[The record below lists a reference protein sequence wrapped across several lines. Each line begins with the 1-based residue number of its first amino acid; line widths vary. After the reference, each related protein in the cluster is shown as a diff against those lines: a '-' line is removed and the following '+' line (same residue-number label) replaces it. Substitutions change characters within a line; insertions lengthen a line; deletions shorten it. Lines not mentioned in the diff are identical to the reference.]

1 MNITEL
7 RDYQIEFEKIRA
19 DFISGFKEINK
30 LRKEF
35 ISDYPIIRI
44 RTLKLDEYVTGKGG
58 QTFCNRIENDLNEW
72 GNIHGSFA
80 TKFGVYY
87 GKYGKNTKSKY
98 RIGRKEYGKD
108 EKVALNKILSAI
120 IELIENKEE
129 LTILKKNPISPMF
142 KGKILSVYY
151 PDEFLNI
158 FSAKH
163 LDYFIN
169 NLGLDNDSKSEL
181 DKQALLLNFKN
192 NDKVMKEWSIYEF
205 SKFLYSSFGKP
216 NDEIKE
222 ENISNELI
230 KFNLKD
236 FPPIES
242 LKFDYVELQTGELP
256 ESKESKESKV
266 SKVTKVDY
274 SNRSRKFKRIGD
286 RGEQIALRA
295 EKQFL
300 GKNGRKDLAELVDQ
314 ISERDDSVGYDI
326 KSYELDGTEKLIEVK
341 STLRKIGN
349 SNIFLS
355 VNELEVAEKKE
366 NYYFY
371 IIYEVGSERPKIW
384 KVKSSDFLSD
394 SNIVKEPILYKINMN
409 TKK

>member
-1 MNITEL
+1 MKITEL

-19 DFISGFKEINK
+19 DFNSGFKEINS
-30 LRKEF
+30 LRKKF
-35 ISDYPIIRI
+35 TSDYPTSRI
-44 RTLKLDEYVTGKGG
+44 RTLTLDEYVTGKGG

-87 GKYGKNTKSKY
+87 GKFGKNSKSKY
-98 RIGRKEYGKD
+98 RIGRKEYGTD
-108 EKVALNKILSAI
+108 ENVALKKILSAI
-120 IELIENKEE
+120 IELIENKDD
-129 LTILKKNPISPMF
+129 LAILKKNPISPMF

-151 PDEFLNI
+151 PNKFLNI

-163 LDYFIN
+163 LNYFIN

-181 DKQALLLNFKN
+181 DKQALLLDFKN
-192 NDKVMKEWSIYEF
+192 SDKVMKEWSIYEF
-205 SKFLYSSFGKP
+205 SKFLYSSFGRP

-222 ENISNELI
+222 ENISKELK

-242 LKFDYVELQTGELP
+242 LKFDYVELQTDELP
-256 ESKESKESKV
+256 EPTEKKKNKE
-266 SKVTKVDY
+266 TKVDY

-286 RGEQIALRA
+286 RGEQIVLRA
-295 EKQFL
+295 ERQFL
-300 GKNGRKDLAELVDQ
+300 KKNGRKDLAKLVDQ

-355 VNELEVAEKKE
+355 ANELQVAENKE

-371 IIYEVGSERPKIW
+371 IIYEVGSKRPKIW
-384 KVKSSDFLSD
+384 KVKSSDFLND
-394 SNIVKEPILYKINMN
+394 SNIVKEPILYKLNMN
-409 TKK
+409 TK

>member
-1 MNITEL
+1 MKITEL

-19 DFISGFKEINK
+19 DFNPGFKEIND
-30 LRKEF
+30 LRKKF
-35 ISDYPIIRI
+35 ISDYLISRI
-44 RTLKLDEYVTGKGG
+44 PKLTIDEYVSGKGG
-58 QTFCNRIENDLNEW
+58 STFCNRIENDLNEW

-80 TKFGVYY
+80 TKFGVYF
-87 GKYGKNTKSKY
+87 GKFGEDTTPKY
-98 RIGRKEYGKD
+98 RIGRKEYGTD
-108 EKVALNKILSAI
+108 ENIALNKILSAI
-120 IELIENKEE
+120 VELLENKDDFV
-129 LTILKKNPISPMF
+129 ILKKNPISPMF

-151 PDEFLNI
+151 PNEFLNI

-163 LDYFIN
+163 LNYFIN
-169 NLGLDNDSKSEL
+169 ILSLDNDSKSEL

-192 NDKVMKEWSIYEF
+192 SDKVMKEWTIYEY

-222 ENISNELI
+222 DNISKELK

-242 LKFDYVELQTGELP
+242 LKFDYVDLHTNELP
-256 ESKESKESKV
+256 EPIEKEKNKE
-266 SKVTKVDY
+266 TKIDY
-274 SNRSRKFKRIGD
+274 SNRSKKFKRIGD

-295 EKQFL
+295 ERQFL
-300 GKNGRKDLAELVDQ
+300 KKNGRKDLARLVDQ

-326 KSYELDGTEKLIEVK
+326 KSYEADGTEKLIEVK
-341 STLRKIGN
+341 STLRKVGN

-355 VNELEVAEKKE
+355 ANELQVAENEE

-371 IIYEVGSERPKIW
+371 IIYEVGSKRPKIW
-384 KVKSSDFLSD
+384 KVKSSDLLND
-394 SNIVKEPILYKINMN
+394 SNIVKEPILYKLNMN
-409 TKK
+409 TK

>member
-1 MNITEL
+1 MKITEL

-19 DFISGFKEINK
+19 DFNSEFKEING
-30 LRKEF
+30 LRKKF
-35 ISDYPIIRI
+35 TSDYSTSRI
-44 RTLKLDEYVTGKGG
+44 RTLTLDEYVTGKGG

-87 GKYGKNTKSKY
+87 GKFGKNSKSKY
-98 RIGRKEYGKD
+98 RIGRKEYGTD
-108 EKVALNKILSAI
+108 ENVALKKILSAI
-120 IELIENKEE
+120 IELIENKDD
-129 LTILKKNPISPMF
+129 LAILKKNPISPMF

-151 PDEFLNI
+151 PNEFLNI

-163 LDYFIN
+163 LNYFIN

-181 DKQALLLNFKN
+181 DKQALLLDFKN
-192 NDKVMKEWSIYEF
+192 SDKVMKEWSIYKF
-205 SKFLYSSFGKP
+205 SKFLYSSFGRP

-222 ENISNELI
+222 ENISKELK

-242 LKFDYVELQTGELP
+242 LKFDYVELQTDELP
-256 ESKESKESKV
+256 ESKEKKKSKE
-266 SKVTKVDY
+266 TKVDY

-286 RGEQIALRA
+286 RGEQIVLRA
-295 EKQFL
+295 ERQFL
-300 GKNGRKDLAELVDQ
+300 KKNGRKDLAKLVDQ

-355 VNELEVAEKKE
+355 ANELQVAENKE

-371 IIYEVGSERPKIW
+371 IIYEVGSKRPKIW
-384 KVKSSDFLSD
+384 KVKSSDFLND
-394 SNIVKEPILYKINMN
+394 SNIVKEPILYKLNMN
-409 TKK
+409 TK

>member
-1 MNITEL
+1 MKITEL

-19 DFISGFKEINK
+19 DFNSGFKEINS
-30 LRKEF
+30 LRKKF
-35 ISDYPIIRI
+35 TSDYPTSRI
-44 RTLKLDEYVTGKGG
+44 RTLTLDEYVTGKGG

-87 GKYGKNTKSKY
+87 GKFGKNSKSKY
-98 RIGRKEYGKD
+98 RIGRKEYGTD
-108 EKVALNKILSAI
+108 ENVALKKILSAI
-120 IELIENKEE
+120 IELIENKDD
-129 LTILKKNPISPMF
+129 LAILKKNPISPMF

-151 PDEFLNI
+151 PNKFLNI

-163 LDYFIN
+163 LNYFIN

-181 DKQALLLNFKN
+181 DKQALLLDFKN
-192 NDKVMKEWSIYEF
+192 TDKVMKEWSIYEF
-205 SKFLYSSFGKP
+205 SKFLYSSFGRP

-222 ENISNELI
+222 ENISKELK

-242 LKFDYVELQTGELP
+242 LKFDYVELQTDELP
-256 ESKESKESKV
+256 EPTEKKKNKE
-266 SKVTKVDY
+266 TKVDY

-286 RGEQIALRA
+286 RGEQIVLRA
-295 EKQFL
+295 ERQFL
-300 GKNGRKDLAELVDQ
+300 KKNGRKDLAKLVDQ

-355 VNELEVAEKKE
+355 ANELQVAENKE

-371 IIYEVGSERPKIW
+371 IIYEVGSKRPKIW
-384 KVKSSDFLSD
+384 KVKSSDFLND
-394 SNIVKEPILYKINMN
+394 SNIVKEPILYKLNMN
-409 TKK
+409 TK